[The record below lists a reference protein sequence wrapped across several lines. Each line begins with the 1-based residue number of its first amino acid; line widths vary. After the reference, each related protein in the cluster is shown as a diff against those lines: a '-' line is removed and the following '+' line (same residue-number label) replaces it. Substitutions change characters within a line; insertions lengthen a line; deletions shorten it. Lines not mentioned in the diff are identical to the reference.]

1 MIQDFGVYQTEGS
14 DPEKSVFFQS
24 RPISDYYTKEEMR
37 EIYLKIMEEEALSE
51 EELDFAMGNAEFVFS
66 VRSGGTISMSARN
79 HMAIKKSW
87 EE

>member
-1 MIQDFGVYQTEGS
+1 MD
-14 DPEKSVFFQS
+14 
-24 RPISDYYTKEEMR
+24 
-37 EIYLKIMEEEALSE
+37 EEELSE
-51 EELDFAMGNAEFVFS
+51 EELDFAMGNSEFVFS